1 MVGGCALPRHNSG
14 FSVTLTQTSGEGN
27 TMELSKRRERELHK
41 LSTDASDLWHKQRDL
56 FGRAGELLREAGR
69 SAGDIGRDEVYPKTR
84 DSLEHALAPA
94 LSKIRRAPQRSESK
108 TGPGAYILMAIGAA
122 TVAVIGYAVWSTL
135 RSDEDLWVETE
146 DE

>member
-1 MVGGCALPRHNSG
+1 
-14 FSVTLTQTSGEGN
+14 
-27 TMELSKRRERELHK
+27 MELSKRRERELHK

-69 SAGDIGRDEVYPKTR
+69 SAGEIGRDEVYPKTR
-84 DSLEHALAPA
+84 ESLENALAPTLA
-94 LSKIRRAPQRSESK
+94 KIKKAPQRPESK
-108 TGPGAYILMAIGAA
+108 MGAGAYLLMAIGAA

-146 DE
+146 DQ